1 MKYYN
6 LSMKYFF
13 LGFILCI
20 SLFSCSKSNKDE
32 KIINLDNTTILKVE
46 PNSSNI
52 KTFKVAISAMMSPVQ
67 NYDVYRPFLK
77 YLQDA
82 LNMKVILVQRR
93 NYSEINNLIRNDKVD
108 LAFICTGAYVYG
120 NLKDKANV
128 IAIPVVNGK
137 ITYKAYI
144 IVNRKSNINSIW
156 DLKNKSFAFMD
167 PLSNTGYFFPM
178 DLFNQYGI
186 NPKTFFK
193 NTTFTYSHTF
203 SIEAVANNI
212 VNAAS
217 VDGIVYNYAV
227 EHSPKIRE
235 NTKILIES
243 PPFAIPPVV
252 VPKQM
257 SKEMQKKIQNILLNM
272 DRNSKGRQILKQ
284 IGVDKFILPPKN
296 FYESIYYK

>member
-1 MKYYN
+1 MKLFYVV
-6 LSMKYFF
+6 LLCTFF
-13 LGFILCI
+13 LL
-20 SLFSCSKSNKDE
+20 SCTKSNKNE
-32 KIINLDNTTILKVE
+32 KIINLSNTTILNEQVDLHHV
-46 PNSSNI
+46 

-67 NYDVYRPFLK
+67 NYDVYKPFLK

-82 LNMKVILVQRR
+82 LSMQVKLTQRKTYLEV
-93 NYSEINNLIRNDKVD
+93 NDLIKDNKVD

-120 NLKDKANV
+120 DLKNKANV
-128 IAIPVVNGK
+128 IAIPVVNNK

-144 IVNRKSNINSIW
+144 IVNKQSNINSIW
-156 DLKNKSFAFMD
+156 DLKGKSFAFMD

-178 DLFNQYGI
+178 DLFKQYGI

-193 NTTFTYSHTF
+193 STSFTYSHTF

-212 VNAAS
+212 VSAAS
-217 VDGIVYNYAV
+217 VDGIVYNYAIK
-227 EHSPKIRE
+227 HSPKLRK

-243 PPFAIPPVV
+243 PTFAMPPVV

-257 SKEMQKKIQNILLNM
+257 DEKMQKKIQDILLSM
-272 DRNSKGRQILKQ
+272 DKNSKGRKILKE

-296 FYESIYYK
+296 FYDSIYYFQ